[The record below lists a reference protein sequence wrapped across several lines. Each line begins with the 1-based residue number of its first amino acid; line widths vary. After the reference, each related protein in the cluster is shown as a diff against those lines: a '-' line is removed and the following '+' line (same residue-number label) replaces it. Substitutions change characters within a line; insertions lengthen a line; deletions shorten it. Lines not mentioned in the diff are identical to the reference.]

1 MLVFVGQ
8 WVIDEQWLIDVA
20 VITDE
25 MVAALLAELGE
36 DSLMDF
42 VHGGLGRRTAHS
54 VGSRL
59 G

>member
-1 MLVFVGQ
+1 MS
-8 WVIDEQWLIDVA
+8 VIDIA
-20 VITDE
+20 VIADE
-25 MVAALLAELGE
+25 VVAALLAELGE

-42 VHGGLGRRTAHS
+42 VHGGLGRRIAHG

>member
-1 MLVFVGQ
+1 MSVFD
-8 WVIDEQWLIDVA
+8 IA
-20 VITDE
+20 VIADE
-25 MVAALLAELGE
+25 VVAALLAELGE

-42 VHGGLGRRTAHS
+42 VHGGLGRRIAHG